1 MKLWLMKFL
10 ICNTLYLVIIWIYY
24 RSQVKSALKFK
35 VHKYIEKIVD
45 ASVAVTIV
53 VVQGLVVVML
63 IWITMLGRGRIIGG
77 ERFLVDGNLGPT
89 HLSAR
94 NRNQHV

>member
-1 MKLWLMKFL
+1 M
-10 ICNTLYLVIIWIYY
+10 
-24 RSQVKSALKFK
+24 RSALKFK

>member
-24 RSQVKSALKFK
+24 RSQVRSALKFK

-53 VVQGLVVVML
+53 VV
-63 IWITMLGRGRIIGG
+63 
-77 ERFLVDGNLGPT
+77 
-89 HLSAR
+89 
-94 NRNQHV
+94 

>member
-10 ICNTLYLVIIWIYY
+10 TCNTLYLVIIWIYY

-77 ERFLVDGNLGPT
+77 ERFLVDGKLGPT

>member
-1 MKLWLMKFL
+1 M
-10 ICNTLYLVIIWIYY
+10 
-24 RSQVKSALKFK
+24 
-35 VHKYIEKIVD
+35 HKYIKKIVD

>member
-1 MKLWLMKFL
+1 M
-10 ICNTLYLVIIWIYY
+10 
-24 RSQVKSALKFK
+24 RSALKFK

-45 ASVAVTIV
+45 VSVAVTIV

-63 IWITMLGRGRIIGG
+63 MSIWITMLARGRIIGG
-77 ERFLVDGNLGPT
+77 ERFLVDGKLGPT

>member
-1 MKLWLMKFL
+1 M
-10 ICNTLYLVIIWIYY
+10 
-24 RSQVKSALKFK
+24 
-35 VHKYIEKIVD
+35 HKYIKKIVD
-45 ASVAVTIV
+45 VSVAVTIV

-77 ERFLVDGNLGPT
+77 ERFLVDGKLGPT

>member
-1 MKLWLMKFL
+1 M
-10 ICNTLYLVIIWIYY
+10 
-24 RSQVKSALKFK
+24 RSALKFK

-77 ERFLVDGNLGPT
+77 ERFLVDGKLGPS

>member
-24 RSQVKSALKFK
+24 RSQVRSALKFK

>member
-1 MKLWLMKFL
+1 MKLWLMKVL

-24 RSQVKSALKFK
+24 RSQVRSALKFK

-77 ERFLVDGNLGPT
+77 ERFLVDGKLGPT

>member
-10 ICNTLYLVIIWIYY
+10 TCNTLYLVIIWIYY

-77 ERFLVDGNLGPT
+77 ERFLVDGKLGPS